1 MGAYSGNHHTKQ
13 FVNYEYRI
21 TNKTTGA
28 EYQALINQYLPQAID
43 EAKPDFIIYNAG
55 TDTMR
60 GDRTTRVNEITPED
74 IIARDEFVFQ
84 HATQRNIPIISLFSG
99 GYAPDCAD
107 VISASLENVINKF
120 YKKEI
125 KKIAQG
131 K

>member
-1 MGAYSGNHHTKQ
+1 MKQ
-13 FVNYEYRI
+13 S
-21 TNKTTGA
+21 TGKD
-28 EYQALINQYLPQAID
+28 NQ
-43 EAKPDFIIYNAG
+43 KPDFIIYNAG

-120 YKKEI
+120 YKKEMAFNRRPCFLFTSDPAGTRTQDPYI
-125 KKIAQG
+125 KSVLRYQLSYGILFFG
-131 K
+131 